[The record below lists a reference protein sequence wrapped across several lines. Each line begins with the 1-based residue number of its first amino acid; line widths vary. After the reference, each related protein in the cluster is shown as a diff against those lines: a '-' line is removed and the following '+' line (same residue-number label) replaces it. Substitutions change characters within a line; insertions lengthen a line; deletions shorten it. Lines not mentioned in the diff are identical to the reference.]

1 MAGITTGPMAGKTVL
16 VTGGTGGI
24 GKAAAIG
31 LSAADARVGITG
43 REIARTRAAAA
54 DFAAE
59 TPPRSLPPRWRWVE
73 AANPDPGGP
82 WCDLAAELAVMAGNR
97 EQAGELLAA
106 SGCSSLARGALAT
119 AADTLQRAA
128 AILTARDARID
139 GERQDASSGTA
150 TCHTALTRPSRLK
163 HLQAERTVVPRRHPA
178 AAPCATVR
186 HRTVPAGDQHPPASA
201 ATRHT

>member
-1 MAGITTGPMAGKTVL
+1 MAGIGRPDGRQTVL

-24 GKAAAIG
+24 GKATAIG
-31 LSAADARVGITG
+31 LAAAGAWVGITG

-54 DFAAE
+54 DLAAE
-59 TPPRSLPPRWRWVE
+59 TP
-73 AANPDPGGP
+73 
-82 WCDLAAELAVMAGNR
+82 
-97 EQAGELLAA
+97 
-106 SGCSSLARGALAT
+106 AT

-139 GERQDASSGTA
+139 GERHDASSGTA

-163 HLQAERTVVPRRHPA
+163 HLQAERTVVPRHRHPA
-178 AAPCATVR
+178 AAPCATVQ
-186 HRTVPAGDQHPPASA
+186 HRTVPAGGRHRPASA